1 MTLVQGGTKTMN
13 GKTAVYIVDDDPAIV
28 RALKE
33 LAEVMGLDA
42 EGYESA
48 EAFLEG
54 YQANR
59 PGCLILDMS
68 LPGMNGLQLQAE
80 LKNRSQALPVIFI
93 TGHGVERIEAQA
105 IGSGA
110 IAVLEK
116 PFRIGQLCEAIQE
129 PVALVGKV

>member
-1 MTLVQGGTKTMN
+1 MKD
-13 GKTAVYIVDDDPAIV
+13 KAAVYIVDDAPAIV

-33 LAEVMGLDA
+33 LAEAMGLDA

-54 YQANR
+54 YQPDR

-80 LKNRSQALPVIFI
+80 LNNRSQALPVIFI

-116 PFRIGQLCEAIQE
+116 PFRIGQLWEAIQKAME
-129 PVALVGKV
+129 PAGKV